1 METNFADLLPYLSAI
16 VTGMVGWFTGRRK
29 TKNDFLQELQSSI
42 DLLAKENA
50 ELVAK
55 VVELNRQIIGLRK
68 ENEQLRAEVE
78 ELSLK
83 LSNVK
88 TITRKA

>member
-1 METNFADLLPYLSAI
+1 MDLLPYLVSV
-16 VTGMVGWFTGRRK
+16 VTGVTGWLTGRRK
-29 TKNDFLQELQSSI
+29 QRNDFLSELQSSI

-50 ELVAK
+50 ELVER
-55 VVELNRQIIGLRK
+55 VVCMNKEIIELRK
-68 ENEQLRAEVE
+68 ENAQLRAEVE
-78 ELSLK
+78 ELNAR